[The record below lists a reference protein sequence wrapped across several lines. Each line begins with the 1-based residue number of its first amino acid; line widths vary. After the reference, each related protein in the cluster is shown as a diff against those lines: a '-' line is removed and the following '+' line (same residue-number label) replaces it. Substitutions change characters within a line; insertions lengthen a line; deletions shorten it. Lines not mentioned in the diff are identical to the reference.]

1 MSRRLVRLAAAAA
14 GLALAAP
21 AAAAQ
26 PVVPA
31 ALQSADLGAWAQAPY
46 AARLAVSGDI
56 VSTSIGA
63 RLRGPSDARVKA
75 EALERCISELS
86 RAPDMRDRKVADI
99 AEACFIYMGWS

>member
-1 MSRRLVRLAAAAA
+1 MSRHLVRLAAAA

-21 AAAAQ
+21 AAVSQQA
-26 PVVPA
+26 VPA
-31 ALQSADLGAWAQAPY
+31 ALHAADLGAWAEAPY

-56 VSTSIGA
+56 VSTAIGE

-86 RAPDMRDRKVADI
+86 RAPDMRGQKVSDI
-99 AEACFIYMGWS
+99 AEACLIYMGWS